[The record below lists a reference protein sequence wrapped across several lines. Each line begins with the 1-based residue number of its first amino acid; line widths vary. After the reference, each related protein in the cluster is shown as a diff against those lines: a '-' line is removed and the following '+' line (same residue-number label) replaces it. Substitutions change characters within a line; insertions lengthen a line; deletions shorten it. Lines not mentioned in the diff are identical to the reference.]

1 MPMRTGDSFA
11 IQGIRSCRDKRLRYT
26 TLPVLSIPTACNTRL
41 AISIPRTFISCF
53 IGLSSCGSIGSLIM
67 NSLWLIAVNPHRGG
81 SISLRPITA
90 ALTFVGLLYRRQGD
104 VHRAIAA
111 LERGLALSQTANI
124 LMLFPL
130 AASSLGAAYALAGR
144 VAEALPL
151 LDQMRERVVTGGRTP
166 YQSLALAELSE
177 A

>member
-1 MPMRTGDSFA
+1 LAEMGGFVEGA
-11 IQGIRSCRDKRLRYT
+11 GVEEEAL
-26 TLPVLSIPTACNTRL
+26 RL
-41 AISIPRTFISCF
+41 AEAAEQPFSI
-53 IGLSSCGSIGSLIM
+53 
-67 NSLWLIAVNPHRGG
+67 A
-81 SISLRPITA
+81 A

-104 VHRAIAA
+104 VQQAIPA

-130 AASSLGAAYALAGR
+130 TASSLGAAYALAGR

-166 YQSLALAELSE
+166 YQSGARRAERSIPVRRPRGRGERACRTPLRALPHPHRTRLSG
-177 A
+177 ACI